1 MQSCNEYSC
10 SISLLLLLFGV
21 YCLKSTVLLQ
31 PLGHCLLF
39 MIIIVLIDYEGIIGE
54 YCCRD
59 RCQQAAHFHNIT
71 PTLPG
76 HFFYAAWTSSSSSN
90 CCCHLLLVNLLLL
103 AGAIFI
109 SDDLVKSKLTYYRAM
124 GNGHSWKLATV
135 ELWMFVRFR
144 FHQSFSCVEKQ
155 SLDPFGLR
163 NQQTCPY

>member
-1 MQSCNEYSC
+1 MRSCNEYSC

-21 YCLKSTVLLQ
+21 YCSKSIVLLQ

-39 MIIIVLIDYEGIIGE
+39 MFIIVLIDYEGIIGE

-109 SDDLVKSKLTYYRAM
+109 SDDLVKSKLTSYRAM
-124 GNGHSWKLATV
+124 GIAGNLLLLSCGCLCAFVSINLLAVQKSNLQIFWASEPTN
-135 ELWMFVRFR
+135 L
-144 FHQSFSCVEKQ
+144 
-155 SLDPFGLR
+155 PI
-163 NQQTCPY
+163 Y